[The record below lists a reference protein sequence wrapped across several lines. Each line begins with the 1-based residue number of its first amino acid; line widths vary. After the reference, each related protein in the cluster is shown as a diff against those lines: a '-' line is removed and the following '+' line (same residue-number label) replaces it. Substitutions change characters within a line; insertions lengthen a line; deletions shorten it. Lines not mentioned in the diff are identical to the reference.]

1 MSSLSI
7 SQYHHPRGGPFPVS
21 WEDSV
26 VGYPATLVTTA
37 PYCHLSVSHRMRHI
51 RATFLEQ
58 MLGDL
63 LGKWSIG
70 EIFFCRERAAPPL
83 DTPNTRPPWFPELK
97 KYTFTHSNLYPGE
110 GEAGEVMIAPFLAFH
125 ESESLGTWKDSGSQL
140 FTLVSVALGGARKPE
155 AGQTF
160 FERDSDVANI
170 AEQSYTVW
178 ACGEMG
184 TFVMV
189 SMKFVEMNGAIVVSV
204 SGPKRSDNISEC
216 PSSGE
221 VARRM
226 NNTINETI
234 AQHESAIGLGVSAIE
249 VDIYMPYELN
259 HLSAEDCQK
268 YKN

>member
-1 MSSLSI
+1 MCQVVLLKESSTGQLQLFNCGGHSPESFSNISELESSTDYLLEFEMSPKRKEIILRVFKI
-7 SQYHHPRGGPFPVS
+7 RLEDKLPEFINKTTIARGGPFPVS
-21 WEDSV
+21 MGRLSCWIPCYTRSQQPHIAICRYRT
-26 VGYPATLVTTA
+26 GCAT
-37 PYCHLSVSHRMRHI
+37 S

-63 LGKWSIG
+63 LGGKWSIG

-125 ESESLGTWKDSGSQL
+125 ESESLGTWKDFGSQL

-160 FERDSDVANI
+160 FERDPDVANI

-189 SMKFVEMNGAIVVSV
+189 K
-204 SGPKRSDNISEC
+204 
-216 PSSGE
+216 
-221 VARRM
+221 
-226 NNTINETI
+226 
-234 AQHESAIGLGVSAIE
+234 
-249 VDIYMPYELN
+249 
-259 HLSAEDCQK
+259 
-268 YKN
+268 